1 MIVAV
6 VVVIISMITAQ
17 VANVGVV
24 GLLVGN
30 SRTCN
35 VQWTFGKILRLSK
48 FGLTT

>member
-6 VVVIISMITAQ
+6 VVVISMITAQ
-17 VANVGVV
+17 VTNVGVV

-35 VQWTFGKILRLSK
+35 VQWTFGKILRLS
-48 FGLTT
+48 